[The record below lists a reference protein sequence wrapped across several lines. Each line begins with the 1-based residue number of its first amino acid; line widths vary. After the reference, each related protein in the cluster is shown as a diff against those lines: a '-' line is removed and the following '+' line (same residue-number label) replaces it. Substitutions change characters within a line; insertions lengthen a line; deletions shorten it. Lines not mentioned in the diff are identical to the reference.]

1 MNFKLFFKY
10 IIKISNNLNVFIQF
24 YTKANQYKIYVI
36 YNTVSF
42 FFDFNTSLGKWIT
55 IQIL

>member
-10 IIKISNNLNVFIQF
+10 IIKISNNLNIFIQF
-24 YTKANQYKIYVI
+24 YTKAIQYKIYVI